1 MNRNRLLAA
10 VSAALLVIP
19 THAPAQEAE
28 EAGGGESAGLSASVA
43 IADRFYV
50 SPMASYTLADSD
62 RGTKNGVGGTLAIGK
77 QFQQRFA
84 FELAAH
90 YASFK
95 ADSGDADSAK
105 LVSGGIRGLLFPT
118 SGGLYGLAG
127 LGYGRFKD
135 HPGLDPDYRSI
146 LWTVGMGYL
155 IGPFDLVASGISV
168 RAEVAFRSDM
178 HRGELTAD
186 KYNNALN
193 EGVASLGL
201 LIPLGSGPAPAAA
214 PASVVAVPET
224 AEVEVVAVVE
234 PADADGDG
242 VADEADQCPETPAGT
257 TVDSSGCPQP
267 VAEPAPS
274 PEPDCKSPEAGTA
287 VSLEGC
293 KVGDRIVLRGVTFEF
308 DRANLTPNAKTIL
321 DQAADALLSSR
332 DIRVEI
338 AGHTDARGSDSYNAA
353 LSQQRA
359 QSVVT
364 YLGERGI
371 AADRLSAKGYGEAEP
386 VADNESDEGRE
397 LNRRVELK
405 IVD

>member
-1 MNRNRLLAA
+1 MNRNKLLAA
-10 VSAALLVIP
+10 VSAALMVIP
-19 THAPAQEAE
+19 SLSRAQDSEP
-28 EAGGGESAGLSASVA
+28 SGLSASVA
-43 IADRFYV
+43 IADRFYI
-50 SPMASYTLADSD
+50 SPMATYTLVDSD
-62 RGTKNGVGGTLAIGK
+62 RGTKNGLGGTLAIGK

-105 LVSGGIRGLLFPT
+105 LISGGIRGLLFPT

-135 HPGLDPDYRSI
+135 HPGLEPDYRSI
-146 LWTVGMGYL
+146 LWTVGAGYL
-155 IGPFDLVASGISV
+155 IGPFNLVASGVSI

-201 LIPLGSGPAPAAA
+201 LIPIGAGPAPAAA
-214 PASVVAVPET
+214 PAPVVAEPEPE
-224 AEVEVVAVVE
+224 AVEVVAVVQ
-234 PADADGDG
+234 PSDTDGDG
-242 VADEADQCPETPAGT
+242 VTDDADQCPDTPAGT
-257 TVDSSGCPQP
+257 MVDASGCPQP
-267 VAEPAPS
+267 VAEPAPA
-274 PEPDCKSPEAGTA
+274 PAPDCQSPEAGVP

-293 KVGDRIVLRGVTFEF
+293 KAGDKIVLRGVTFEF
-308 DRANLTPNAKTIL
+308 DRANLTANAKAIL
-321 DQAADALLSSR
+321 DQAADALLSAQG
-332 DIRVEI
+332 IRVEI
-338 AGHTDARGSDSYNAA
+338 AGHTDARGSDAYNAK
-353 LSQQRA
+353 LSEQRA
-359 QSVVT
+359 QSVMT

-386 VADNESDEGRE
+386 VADNGTDEGRE

-405 IVD
+405 ILE

>member
-1 MNRNRLLAA
+1 MNRNKLLIAISVGCLA
-10 VSAALLVIP
+10 IPLPAFTQDEEGSSA
-19 THAPAQEAE
+19 T
-28 EAGGGESAGLSASVA
+28 GSSGLSASVA

-50 SPMASYTLADSD
+50 SPMATYTLADSD
-62 RGTKNGVGGTLAIGK
+62 RGTKNGLGGTVAIGK

-95 ADSGDADSAK
+95 PDANGADSAK
-105 LVSGGIRGLLFPT
+105 LVSGAVRGLLFPT

-155 IGPFDLVASGISV
+155 VGPFDLVATGVSL

-201 LIPLGSGPAPAAA
+201 LIPIGAGPAPVAA
-214 PASVVAVPET
+214 PAPLAPEPE
-224 AEVEVVAVVE
+224 AASVEVVPVVA
-234 PADADGDG
+234 PTDTDGDG
-242 VADEADQCPETPAGT
+242 VTDDADQCPDTP
-257 TVDSSGCPQP
+257 P
-267 VAEPAPS
+267 
-274 PEPDCKSPEAGTA
+274 GTA
-287 VSLEGC
+287 VDATGCPLPEPTPPPVADCQSPENGAPVSLKGC
-293 KVGDRIVLRGVTFEF
+293 KAGDKIVLRGVTFEF
-308 DRANLTPNAKTIL
+308 DRANLVPNAKTIL
-321 DQAADALLSSR
+321 DQAGDALLSAQN
-332 DIRVEI
+332 IRVEI
-338 AGHTDARGSDSYNAA
+338 AGHTDARGSDAYNSK
-353 LSQQRA
+353 LSNQRA
-359 QSVVT
+359 QSVMN
-364 YLGERGI
+364 YLTERGI
-371 AADRLSAKGYGEAEP
+371 AADRMSAKGYGESEP
-386 VADNESDEGRE
+386 VADNETDEGRE

-405 IVD
+405 ILE